1 MATPEVFK
9 TCAAMRE
16 YCDGAR
22 AGGMSVGFV
31 PTMGALHEGHI
42 SLMRRARCENDRL
55 VVSIFVNPTQFG
67 HGEDIEVYPRDLS
80 GDLDSCAGVDAG
92 AVFAPTAREMYEP
105 GACTFVEQS
114 VLTEVLCG
122 AFRPTHF
129 KGVLTV
135 VAKLFNVVGPC
146 RAYLGQKDY
155 QQCVVILRMV
165 RDLNVPVEV
174 VVCPIVRELDGIAM
188 SSRNSYLSKEE
199 RSDALCLSQ
208 ALAIAKKRL
217 KQGERRSSELVAA
230 MRNHI
235 NNVKSATIDYV
246 AVVHPDTLQP
256 VSVIEDRAVAAMA
269 VRFGSTRLI
278 DNAILGDE

>member
-1 MATPEVFK
+1 MAIPEVFK

-16 YCDGAR
+16 YCDRAR
-22 AGGMSVGFV
+22 AGGMGVGFV

-42 SLMRRARCENDRL
+42 SLMRRARSENDRL

-67 HGEDIEVYPRDLS
+67 AGEDIEEYPRDLS
-80 GDLDSCAGVDAG
+80 GDLDACAGVDAG
-92 AVFAPTAREMYEP
+92 AVFAPTAREMYSP

-146 RAYLGQKDY
+146 RTYFGQKDY
-155 QQCVVILRMV
+155 QQCVVIRRMV

-174 VVCPIVRELDGIAM
+174 VVSPIVREPDGIAM
-188 SSRNSYLSKEE
+188 SSRNHYLSQGQ

-208 ALAIAKKRL
+208 ALAVAKKRL

-256 VSVIEDRAVAAMA
+256 VSVIEHTAVVVLA
-269 VRFGSTRLI
+269 VRVGSTRLI